1 MVSMKGLLFSWAMTL
16 LGFGLHAQSAIIKE
30 PEKVTEIMSTY
41 RSTNLAE
48 EEMQGWRIRL
58 VATTERRIM
67 EATREKFRR
76 EFPYM
81 KSTWSHMN
89 PYYQVQAGAFATK
102 MEALPELNMVKE
114 KFPKAYLIV
123 DKISKEEIS
132 SNL

>member
-1 MVSMKGLLFSWAMTL
+1 MKVLFTGLVLIFFTTGVISQSEIVS
-16 LGFGLHAQSAIIKE
+16 E
-30 PEKVTEIMSTY
+30 PEKVSQMMSTY

-67 EATREKFRR
+67 ESTREKFRR
-76 EFPYM
+76 YFPYM
-81 KSTWSHMN
+81 KSQWSHMN

-102 MEALPELNMVKE
+102 MEALPELNRVKE
-114 KFPKAYLIV
+114 KFPKAYLIL